1 MKKLFVLAGGLG
13 TRLRS
18 LVSDVPKPLA
28 PVAGRPFLMHLID
41 NWVAQGVKEFVFLL
55 HYESAQI
62 RQLLT
67 NISDY
72 PEFSDI
78 KFIWIV
84 EDVPLG
90 TGGSILNA
98 IKKLEIKESFLIA
111 NADTWLQSGIAALSK
126 EAPNIIASVGVPN
139 CQRYGALTFDGDNV
153 TDFIEKSSVQGRGYV
168 SSGLYHLDPN
178 IFDSFEVGSCF
189 SLEDDV
195 FPGLVLS
202 RQLRSIKLI
211 AEFIDIGV
219 PEDYLNFCNWMELR
233 KKDDF

>member
-1 MKKLFVLAGGLG
+1 MKKLFVLAGGFG
-13 TRLRS
+13 TRLRA

-78 KFIWIV
+78 KFTWIV
-84 EDVPLG
+84 EDIPLG

-111 NADTWLQSGIAALSK
+111 NADTCCNLESQ
-126 EAPNIIASVGVPN
+126 
-139 CQRYGALTFDGDNV
+139 
-153 TDFIEKSSVQGRGYV
+153 
-168 SSGLYHLDPN
+168 LYLKK
-178 IFDSFEVGSCF
+178 
-189 SLEDDV
+189 
-195 FPGLVLS
+195 
-202 RQLRSIKLI
+202 LRI
-211 AEFIDIGV
+211 
-219 PEDYLNFCNWMELR
+219 
-233 KKDDF
+233 